1 MSDSAQQAWVIPLD
15 PEDMAPLPALLIS
28 RRPLKVALYDRR
40 QKCFDVDFCPVFLDP
55 VFGTFEACRAAM
67 IEARTQ
73 ALHETREHARKLAAS
88 IEHVRTIPTAPFPD
102 VSREVPEAQQQQQE
116 AERQE
121 KAPAKEIAPKPLLK
135 RPSRKTQ

>member
-1 MSDSAQQAWVIPLD
+1 
-15 PEDMAPLPALLIS
+15 MAPLPVLVRGFNDIAFYY
-28 RRPLKVALYDRR
+28 RKK
-40 QKCFDVDFCPVFLDP
+40 KCFGEIICNFIDP
-55 VFGTFEACRAAM
+55 NVVVYSTFEQCRAAM
-67 IEARTQ
+67 VEARTE

-121 KAPAKEIAPKPLLK
+121 KAPAKEVAPKPLLK